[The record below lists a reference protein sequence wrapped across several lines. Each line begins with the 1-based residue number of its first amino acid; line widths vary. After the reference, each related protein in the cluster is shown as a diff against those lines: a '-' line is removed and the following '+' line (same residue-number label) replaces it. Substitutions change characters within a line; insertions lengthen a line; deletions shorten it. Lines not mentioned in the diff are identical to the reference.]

1 MGEQIRKFVTMGE
14 SRKCLSKE
22 RDIGQ
27 GGMEG
32 ELCTSQAALILLWT
46 LKDAEFG
53 LPGPLKQLEP
63 SAAIPATLV

>member
-1 MGEQIRKFVTMGE
+1 MEEQIRKFVTMNE
-14 SRKCLSKE
+14 SKKCLSKE

-27 GGMEG
+27 RGMKG
-32 ELCTSQAALILLWT
+32 ELGTSQVDLILLWI

-63 SAAIPATLV
+63 SAAIPAILV